1 MNRTKLQKIRR
12 HFMFATK
19 CALVIGLASAVV
31 FIVQTAHSSDDLFP
45 VSSIEVVDAQRLDV
59 GELTESL
66 GAVLPPNLLAVD
78 LHRVRALV
86 ESEAWVDAAVVR
98 RKLPD
103 RLMIH
108 VRERV
113 PVAVAAIENQL
124 FVVDRHG
131 VVLDEFGP
139 NYESLT
145 RPIVQGL
152 RNIAVENAVF
162 ENQQRMHRYLEVV
175 RDLSGGATDHT
186 ASISEIDVGSLER
199 IAVVAIDDPVPI
211 YLGKEEFRSRYEVF
225 LSQKDLYLR
234 LKEKYGLIEYVDVT
248 YDRKIIFHTPKR
260 VVTG

>member
-1 MNRTKLQKIRR
+1 MIRTKLQRVRR
-12 HFMFATK
+12 ISMVAAK
-19 CALVIGLASAVV
+19 CALALGLALAVV

-59 GELTESL
+59 GKLTETL
-66 GAVLPPNLLAVD
+66 AAVLPANLLAVD
-78 LHRVRALV
+78 LHRARALV

-103 RLMIH
+103 RLIIH

-131 VVLDEFGP
+131 VILDDFGP
-139 NYESLT
+139 QYETMT

-152 RNIAVENAVF
+152 RSIAVENAGS
-162 ENQQRMHRYLEVV
+162 ENRQRMQRYLEVI
-175 RDLSGGATDHT
+175 RELSAGEPDHT

-199 IAVVAIDDPVPI
+199 IAVVANDDPVPI

-248 YDRKIIFHTPKR
+248 YDRKIIFHTPKS